1 MRDRTDLFPVE
12 ISETLPEQRLNI
24 ESIDG
29 MDIEFVDPEGGVRL
43 WDLTVYQRQAAKS
56 NNNQSSSG
64 PGQVRVAWSEL
75 RQSHKFIDRNETET
89 VWQTENQGETC
100 GSNQQ
105 GTIISLKSL
114 FHPTQQSEA

>member
-43 WDLTVYQRQAAKS
+43 
-56 NNNQSSSG
+56 
-64 PGQVRVAWSEL
+64 
-75 RQSHKFIDRNETET
+75 
-89 VWQTENQGETC
+89 
-100 GSNQQ
+100 
-105 GTIISLKSL
+105 
-114 FHPTQQSEA
+114 